1 VIHLSYLTA
10 GAWVCCSQTSSQ
22 TQPPEPCTNY
32 LVINLLLITEL
43 LSLNLFLKFVSPL
56 YIYSLITTM
65 VIFARCFKCPGN
77 ISVSAGKTF
86 ATLLIL
92 SYSSILKA
100 CIDSVSFVYFKAVE
114 SNGNVI
120 KVMVMLST
128 TLQVFTFVLVIISV
142 VLLVMYII
150 QLPFIF
156 LFPSKVYQF
165 KCTKPVFGNR
175 LILSSGVA
183 FGLEF
188 KCCHWEL

>member
-1 VIHLSYLTA
+1 MIHLAYLTA

-22 TQPPEPCTNY
+22 TEPPDPCTNY

-100 CIDSVSFVYFKAVE
+100 CIESVSFVYFKAVE
-114 SNGNVI
+114 SNVIIRWLIDPTFNYFTGFHICACHHLSCTFGNVHH
-120 KVMVMLST
+120 T
-128 TLQVFTFVLVIISV
+128 TTIYFSLPIQSIPVQ
-142 VLLVMYII
+142 MY
-150 QLPFIF
+150 QTCF
-156 LFPSKVYQF
+156 
-165 KCTKPVFGNR
+165 
-175 LILSSGVA
+175 
-183 FGLEF
+183 
-188 KCCHWEL
+188 